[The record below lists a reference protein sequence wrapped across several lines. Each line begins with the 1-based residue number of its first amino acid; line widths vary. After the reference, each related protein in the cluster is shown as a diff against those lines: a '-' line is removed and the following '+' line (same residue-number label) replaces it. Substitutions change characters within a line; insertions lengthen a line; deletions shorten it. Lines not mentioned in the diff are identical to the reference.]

1 MVQGHRARTARAAA
15 AAGRISSRRAGPS
28 VQALAAACKIA
39 HEVTCAE
46 APRLAV
52 RAAPHAV
59 DQPAKLRRGDG
70 DDVADVMGKTLAGRV
85 AVLGRREQRAEEKHG
100 AIGIL
105 VVRPDHLA
113 NEVDGIAA
121 DAVHVRDAVE
131 AEAVRPCDRE
141 RAYRSR
147 ALSPLEAVRDVLQ
160 RVACFEPHI
169 QATYLLAPERS
180 LAQARASEER
190 WRRGEPV
197 GPLDGVPVTI
207 KDNIATKGEP
217 VPLGTAATELSPA
230 AEDAPPAARLREAG
244 AIFFT
249 KTTMPDYGMLSSGLS
264 SFHPLTRNPWDL
276 TRNPGGS
283 SAGAGAL
290 AAACCGPLHL
300 GTDIGGSV
308 RLPAGWCGIFALK
321 PSGGRVPI
329 DPPYIG
335 RVAGPMTRNVADAAL
350 MMATLAQ
357 PDARDFMS
365 LPPQRLDWR
374 VAPAKLAG
382 LRIGVLLEAGCF
394 ATLPST
400 LEAAPSPALAE
411 RSGAPS
417 GLRPSTFVMSDT
429 PVEVQFTSAG
439 CLNYPCRTPFS
450 DRQLPAH
457 HRRRRARRRSADTR
471 CPKAAINSRHPR
483 L

>member
-1 MVQGHRARTARAAA
+1 
-15 AAGRISSRRAGPS
+15 
-28 VQALAAACKIA
+28 
-39 HEVTCAE
+39 
-46 APRLAV
+46 
-52 RAAPHAV
+52 
-59 DQPAKLRRGDG
+59 
-70 DDVADVMGKTLAGRV
+70 
-85 AVLGRREQRAEEKHG
+85 
-100 AIGIL
+100 
-105 VVRPDHLA
+105 
-113 NEVDGIAA
+113 
-121 DAVHVRDAVE
+121 
-131 AEAVRPCDRE
+131 
-141 RAYRSR
+141 
-147 ALSPLEAVRDVLQ
+147 
-160 RVACFEPHI
+160 
-169 QATYLLAPERS
+169 
-180 LAQARASEER
+180 
-190 WRRGEPV
+190 
-197 GPLDGVPVTI
+197 
-207 KDNIATKGEP
+207 
-217 VPLGTAATELSPA
+217 
-230 AEDAPPAARLREAG
+230 
-244 AIFFT
+244 
-249 KTTMPDYGMLSSGLS
+249 MPDYGMLSSGLS

-439 CLNYPCRTPFS
+439 CLNYPCRTQAPRGRSGFTGPSTLSRPFPNLQRIVLIYS
-450 DRQLPAH
+450 ALSSRFATTQRMPSS
-457 HRRRRARRRSADTR
+457 RSIE
-471 CPKAAINSRHPR
+471 KV
-483 L
+483 LL

>member
-1 MVQGHRARTARAAA
+1 
-15 AAGRISSRRAGPS
+15 
-28 VQALAAACKIA
+28 
-39 HEVTCAE
+39 
-46 APRLAV
+46 
-52 RAAPHAV
+52 
-59 DQPAKLRRGDG
+59 
-70 DDVADVMGKTLAGRV
+70 
-85 AVLGRREQRAEEKHG
+85 
-100 AIGIL
+100 
-105 VVRPDHLA
+105 
-113 NEVDGIAA
+113 
-121 DAVHVRDAVE
+121 
-131 AEAVRPCDRE
+131 
-141 RAYRSR
+141 
-147 ALSPLEAVRDVLQ
+147 
-160 RVACFEPHI
+160 
-169 QATYLLAPERS
+169 
-180 LAQARASEER
+180 
-190 WRRGEPV
+190 
-197 GPLDGVPVTI
+197 
-207 KDNIATKGEP
+207 
-217 VPLGTAATELSPA
+217 
-230 AEDAPPAARLREAG
+230 LREAG
-244 AIFFT
+244 AIIFT

-308 RLPAGWCGIFALK
+308 RLPAGWCGISALK

-471 CPKAAINSRHPR
+471 CPKAAINSGILAYDRTFDLFGQTGSVAIVLPYFQGNLSGNVGGDGKQITR
-483 L
+483 QGFGDLAFRFTENLIGSPALTPAEFARREPTTTLGVSMTVELGVQMPNPTGKGLKPNKPGRRGGRQV